1 MPMRA
6 RHEFDTLAAKV
17 LANEASPLERVRFEE
32 LLEQSLEKRKEFDD
46 LAAVWKQLRIG
57 LPVVQAMEAPAVQIP
72 EDRLLQL
79 LARTKPRLSPRQ
91 GRRGD
96 RRLWLL
102 AASITVLASLA
113 GVLLFTNRSSP
124 DRVSVGPPNSLCA
137 YLLTLQGQPEV
148 RRAGGKLPADG
159 VTRLRMEDE
168 IRLPAGTRVTLITS
182 NGAALLTGPR
192 LLTLRDMEE
201 SAIAPPPHALS
212 ASLRTALFSPASQ
225 LLAVGLLGSPTR
237 GGETIPIYSPVGAT
251 ANLAPR
257 ILWKTEPGKTYD
269 LLITDEFNSNTPP
282 WRLSGVGSPVEF
294 SQVAAWQGRMLSREG
309 LYRLRL
315 NETGKPLTA
324 CEHTFRTLS
333 GTNPSP
339 SASPAERLL
348 NAFTLLNSDPPRV
361 GDALADLF
369 TLPPELAKSELA
381 LRLESFVFAHLGYAD
396 EFNAATTRL
405 SPLK

>member
-1 MPMRA
+1 MRA
-6 RHEFDTLAAKV
+6 CHEFDTLAAKV
-17 LANEASPLERVRFEE
+17 LANEASPLERVRLEE
-32 LLEQSLEKRKEFDD
+32 LLEQSFEKRKEFDD
-46 LAAVWKQLRIG
+46 LASIWKQLQVG
-57 LPVVQAMEAPAVQIP
+57 LPVVHAMDAPTVPIP

-79 LARTKPRLSPRQ
+79 LAPAKPKLPPRQ
-91 GRRGD
+91 GRSGD

-102 AASITVLASLA
+102 AASVTVLASLA
-113 GVLLFTNRSSP
+113 GVLFFTHRPSPNRI
-124 DRVSVGPPNSLCA
+124 SVGPPNSTCG

-182 NGAALLTGPR
+182 NGAAILTGPR

-212 ASLRTALFSPASQ
+212 ASLRTALFSPARK
-225 LLAVGLLGSPTR
+225 LLAVGLLASPTR

-269 LLITDEFNSNTPP
+269 LLLTDEFNSNTPP

-294 SQVAAWQGRMLSREG
+294 SQVAAWQGRILSKEG

-324 CEHTFRTLS
+324 CEQTFRTLS
-333 GTNPSP
+333 GADTSP
-339 SASPAERLL
+339 SASPIERLS
-348 NAFTLLNSDPPRV
+348 NAFTLLTSDPPRV
-361 GDALADLF
+361 GDALANLV
-369 TLPPELAKSELA
+369 TLPLDLGNSDLA
-381 LRLESFVFAHLGYAD
+381 LRLKLVAFGQLAYQAD
-396 EFNAATTRL
+396 FEDVMATLHRG
-405 SPLK
+405 P